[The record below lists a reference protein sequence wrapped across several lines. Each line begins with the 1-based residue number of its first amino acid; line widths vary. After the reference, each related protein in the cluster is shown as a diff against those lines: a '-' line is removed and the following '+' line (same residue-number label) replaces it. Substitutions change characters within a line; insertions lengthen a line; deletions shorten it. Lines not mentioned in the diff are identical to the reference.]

1 MLKKILPCLVFLVS
15 IHTIKAQS
23 FTEEKVMLPTD
34 NGELGGILMFPEN
47 TRKVPV
53 VLIIQGSGPTDKD
66 GNSAV
71 LPGKNNSLRLLAES
85 LAKAGIA
92 SLRFDKR
99 GLGLSQSAGKAESEL
114 TFDDFIQDA
123 RSWLAFLKADKR
135 FKRIGVAGHS
145 QGSLIGMQVAMD
157 KRVSAFASIAGPS
170 LSIGETLMTQIKSN
184 PYNPPNVIQ
193 EAQEIIDTL
202 EGGELVEEVP
212 SYLQTI
218 FRSSIQPFM
227 ISWMKY
233 NPVDEINRLDM
244 PILVINGSTDL
255 QVSVEDAQRLQ
266 ISNPLAKLV
275 IIDGMN
281 HVLKDVSAN
290 RTENMAAYSN
300 EELPLNAEFERSIV
314 SFFKAYLIK

>member
-1 MLKKILPCLVFLVS
+1 MIKKIFACLVFLVF
-15 IHTIKAQS
+15 IHALKAQS
-23 FTEEKVMLPTD
+23 FTEEQVELPT
-34 NGELGGILMFPEN
+34 NRGALGGVLMFPEG

-66 GNSAV
+66 GNSAA
-71 LPGKNNSLRLLAES
+71 LPGKNNSLKLLAES
-85 LAKAGIA
+85 LAEAGIA

-114 TFDDFIQDA
+114 SFDDFIQDA
-123 RSWLAFLKADKR
+123 ESWLAFLKADKR

-145 QGSLIGMQVAMD
+145 QGSLIGMQVALD

-184 PYNPPNVIQ
+184 PYNPPNIIQ
-193 EAQEIIDTL
+193 EAQDIVDTL
-202 EGGELVEEVP
+202 EKGQLVEEVP
-212 SYLQTI
+212 SYLKTI

-233 NPVDEINRLDM
+233 DPVDEINRLKM

-255 QVSVEDAQRLQ
+255 QVSVEDAQRLH
-266 ISNPLAKLV
+266 ISNPKAKLV

-281 HVLKDVSAN
+281 HVLKDASAN
-290 RTENMAAYSN
+290 RSENMATYSN
-300 EELPLNAEFERSIV
+300 AELPLNSAFEKSIV
-314 SFFKAYLIK
+314 SFFKECLIK